1 MPAPRNHTAVYV
13 ILLLVGAILLA
24 CGCVTEQPGEDV
36 PATTVPATGTIESL
50 SFYTN
55 EMPPYNYVENGTLKG
70 ISVDLLEL
78 VTEKLGARVSGEEVE
93 LLPWSEGYETAL
105 TRNNSV
111 IFTIA
116 RIPSREASFKWA
128 GPIMAARTAI
138 FARQGSGI
146 VIDGSGDLQGYRIG
160 VETDDAAI
168 PQLLEMGVDES
179 QLVQESNVTA
189 LAAMLEDG
197 EIDLWAYGE
206 VSARYFAELVT
217 GDASSIE
224 VVYSFPYVSLYYA
237 FSTNV
242 PDATV
247 QSFQQALDA
256 VKTER
261 EPGYSEYERVL
272 YRYVGAGCHRQV
284 FSDAEVM
291 ALANLTAE
299 AIEQDA
305 QGTFGKINAGEA
317 PYLDPENTSRYVFV
331 YDTGLVLVANADN
344 PPSVGTNFEGLTD
357 VTGKPFRDEIRSGA
371 LQNNTGW
378 VEYVFLDPEESGLY
392 RKRTYYRLAQGSD
405 GQQYIVCSGNY
416 RACEA

>member
-1 MPAPRNHTAVYV
+1 MLLPRNHAALYL
-13 ILLLVGAILLA
+13 ILLLVGAILFV
-24 CGCVTEQPGEDV
+24 CGCVTEQPDEGM

-50 SFYTN
+50 SFYTT
-55 EMPPYNYVENGTLKG
+55 EMPPYNYVENGSLTG

-78 VTEKLGARVSGEEVE
+78 VTEEMGKKVSREELQ
-93 LLPWSEGYETAL
+93 LLSWSEGYQAAL
-105 TRNNSV
+105 TQKNSM

-128 GPIMAARTAI
+128 GPIMTSRTVI

-146 VIDGSGDLQGYRIG
+146 EIDGPSDLQDYRIG

-168 PQLLEMGVDES
+168 PQLLDIGVDES
-179 QLVQESNVTA
+179 QLVQEPNATA
-189 LAAMLEDG
+189 LAAVLRDG
-197 EIDLWAYGE
+197 KIDLWAYGE
-206 VSARYFAELVT
+206 VSGRYFAEQIM

-237 FSTNV
+237 FSTDV

-256 VKTER
+256 VKTAR
-261 EPGYSEYERVL
+261 KPGYSEFERIL
-272 YRYVGAGCHRQV
+272 YRYLGVGCYQNV
-284 FSDAEVM
+284 ISDTEVV

-305 QGTFGKINAGEA
+305 QGTFRKINEGEA
-317 PYLDPENTSRYVFV
+317 PYLDPENPARYVFV
-331 YDTGLVLVANADN
+331 YDTDLVLVANADN
-344 PPSVGTNFEGLTD
+344 PASVGTSFEGLTD

-371 LQNNTGW
+371 LQNGTGW

-392 RKRTYYRLAQGSD
+392 NKTTFYRLTQGSD
-405 GQQYIVCSGNY
+405 GQQYIVCSGKY
-416 RACEA
+416 KDCES

>member
-1 MPAPRNHTAVYV
+1 MSSPRNHTALFL
-13 ILLLVGAILLA
+13 ILLFIGAMLFI
-24 CGCVTEQPGEDV
+24 CGCVTEQPEEGV

-55 EMPPYNYVENGTLKG
+55 EMPPYNYVENGSLKG

-78 VTEKLGARVSGEEVE
+78 VTEKMGKKVSGEEVE
-93 LLPWSEGYETAL
+93 LLPWSEGYQAAL
-105 TRNNSV
+105 TRKNSM

-128 GPIMAARTAI
+128 GPIMTARTAI

-146 VIDGSGDLQGYRIG
+146 MIEGPGDLQGHRIG

-168 PQLLEMGVDES
+168 PQLLEKGVDES
-179 QLVQESNVTA
+179 QLVQEPNAPA
-189 LAAMLEDG
+189 LAAMLEEG

-206 VSARYFAELVT
+206 VSGRYFAEQVT
-217 GDASSIE
+217 GDAFSLKL
-224 VVYSFPYVSLYYA
+224 VYSFPYVSLYYA
-237 FSTNV
+237 FSTDV

-247 QSFQQALDA
+247 LSFQKALNT

-272 YRYVGAGCHRQV
+272 YRYLGAGCHGQV

-305 QGTFGKINAGEA
+305 QGTFRKINAGEA
-317 PYLDPENTSRYVFV
+317 PYLDPENPSRYVFV
-331 YDTGLVLVANADN
+331 YSTDLVLVANADN
-344 PPSVGTNFEGLTD
+344 PLSVGTNFQGLTD

-371 LQNNTGW
+371 LQNGTGW
-378 VEYVFLDPEESGLY
+378 VQYVFLDPEESGLY
-392 RKRTYYRLAQGSD
+392 HKRTYYRLVQGSD

-416 RACEA
+416 KACGA

>member
-1 MPAPRNHTAVYV
+1 MPSPRNDTALFL
-13 ILLLVGAILLA
+13 ILLLAGVILLA
-24 CGCVTEQPGEDV
+24 CGCVTEQPDKG
-36 PATTVPATGTIESL
+36 VPATGTIESL

-78 VTEKLGARVSGEEVE
+78 VTEKMGARVPGEEVE

-105 TRNNSV
+105 TRKNSM

-128 GPIMAARTAI
+128 GPIMTARTAI

-146 VIDGSGDLQGYRIG
+146 VIDGPGDLQGYRIG
-160 VETDDAAI
+160 VETSDAAI
-168 PQLLEMGVDES
+168 PQLLDLGVAES
-179 QLVQESNVTA
+179 QLVQEPNATA
-189 LAAMLEDG
+189 LAAMLEEE

-206 VSARYFAELVT
+206 ASARYFAEQVT

-237 FSTNV
+237 FSTDV

-247 QSFQQALDA
+247 QSFQQALDT

-261 EPGYSEYERVL
+261 EPGYSEYERIL
-272 YRYVGAGCHRQV
+272 YRYLGAGCHRQV
-284 FSDAEVM
+284 TSDAEVM
-291 ALANLTAE
+291 ALVNLTAE
-299 AIEQDA
+299 ATEQDA
-305 QGTFGKINAGEA
+305 QGTFQRINAGEA
-317 PYLDPENTSRYVFV
+317 PYLDPENPARYVFV
-331 YDTGLVLVANADN
+331 FDTDLVTVANADN
-344 PPSVGTNFEGLTD
+344 PPSVGTSFEGLTD
-357 VTGKPFRDEIRSGA
+357 VTGKAFRDEIRSGA
-371 LQNNTGW
+371 LQNGTGW

-392 RKRTYYRLAQGSD
+392 YKKTYYRLVQGSD
-405 GQQYIVCSGNY
+405 GQQYIVCSGKY
-416 RACEA
+416 KACEA

>member
-1 MPAPRNHTAVYV
+1 MAVYI
-13 ILLLVGAILLA
+13 ILLLMGAMLFI
-24 CGCVTEQPGEDV
+24 CGCVAEQPGEGV

-55 EMPPYNYVENGTLKG
+55 EMPPYNYVENGSLEG

-78 VTEKLGARVSGEEVE
+78 VTEKMGEKVSGEEVE
-93 LLPWSEGYETAL
+93 VLSWSEGYEAAL
-105 TRNNSV
+105 TRNNSM

-128 GPIMAARTAI
+128 GPIMTARTVI
-138 FARQGSGI
+138 FARQGSEI
-146 VIDGSGDLQGYRIG
+146 EIDDPGDLQGYRIG

-168 PQLLEMGVDES
+168 PQLLDIGVDQG
-179 QLVQESNVTA
+179 QLMQEPNA
-189 LAAMLEDG
+189 PDLAAMLEKG

-206 VSARYFAELVT
+206 GSGRYFAEQVT

-237 FSTNV
+237 FSTDV

-261 EPGYSEYERVL
+261 EPGYSEFERIL
-272 YRYVGAGCHRQV
+272 YRYLGAGCHQQV

-305 QGTFGKINAGEA
+305 QGTFRKINAGEA
-317 PYLDPENTSRYVFV
+317 PYLDPENPSRYVFV
-331 YDTGLVLVANADN
+331 YDTDLVLVANADN
-344 PPSVGTNFEGLTD
+344 PASAGTHFEGLTD

-371 LQNNTGW
+371 LQKGTGW
-378 VEYVFLDPEESGLY
+378 VEYVFLDPEDSGLY
-392 RKRTYYRLAQGSD
+392 HKRTYYRLVQGSD

-416 RACEA
+416 KACEA